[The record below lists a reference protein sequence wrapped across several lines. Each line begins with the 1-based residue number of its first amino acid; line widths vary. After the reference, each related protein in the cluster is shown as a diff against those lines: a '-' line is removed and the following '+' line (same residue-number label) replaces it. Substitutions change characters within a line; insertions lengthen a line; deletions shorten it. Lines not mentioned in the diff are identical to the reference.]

1 MILPEHSA
9 NKLLSEASIP
19 VIPLI
24 VIDSHEEARMQAHRL
39 GLPVALKFS
48 SAKFPHKSEIGG
60 VYVNL
65 ANDEDIEAAFSKL
78 HNLRSR
84 LDGEGVIIME
94 PMAPTGAELFIGY
107 QLHAQFGPV
116 MSIGL
121 GGIFLEL
128 TEDVAFRLLP
138 AKECDFR
145 EMLAELHSWPK
156 LRAGFRNL
164 PPADEGNVLDLMR
177 RVTDFVLSR
186 PDIRELDLNP
196 VVMRSDGP
204 CIVDAMIVVDEG
216 CELNRNSKDPPQR
229 RRGRGENP

>member
-1 MILPEHSA
+1 MILPEHAA
-9 NKLLSEASIP
+9 NRLLSGAGIP
-19 VIPLI
+19 VIPLL
-24 VIDSHEEARMQAHRL
+24 VIDSSEGATREARSL
-39 GLPVALKFS
+39 GQPVALKFS
-48 SAKFPHKSEIGG
+48 SANFPHKSEIGG

-65 ANDEDIEAAFSKL
+65 ADDGDIESAFSKL
-78 HNLRSR
+78 DSLRSR
-84 LDGEGVIIME
+84 LDGEGKIIME
-94 PMAPTGAELFIGY
+94 PMAPMGAELFIGY

-145 EMLAELHSWPK
+145 EMLGELHSWPK

-177 RVTDFVLSR
+177 RVADFALSR

-196 VVMRSDGP
+196 VVMSSEGP

-216 CELNRNSKDPPQR
+216 CDS
-229 RRGRGENP
+229 

>member
-9 NKLLSEASIP
+9 NKLLADACIP

-24 VIDSHEEARMQAHRL
+24 VIDSPEEGISEAHRL
-39 GLPVALKFS
+39 GQPVALKFS

-65 ANDEDIEAAFSKL
+65 SDAGDIEKAFNKL
-78 HNLRSR
+78 DGLRSR
-84 LDGEGVIIME
+84 LDGEGKLILE
-94 PMAPTGAELFIGY
+94 PMAPVGAELFIGY

-145 EMLAELHSWPK
+145 EMLGELHSWPK

-164 PPADEGNVLDLMR
+164 PPADERNILVLMQL
-177 RVTDFVLSR
+177 VADFILSR

-196 VVMRSDGP
+196 VVVSSDGP
-204 CIVDAMIVVDEG
+204 CIVDAMIVVDET
-216 CELNRNSKDPPQR
+216 CEA
-229 RRGRGENP
+229 